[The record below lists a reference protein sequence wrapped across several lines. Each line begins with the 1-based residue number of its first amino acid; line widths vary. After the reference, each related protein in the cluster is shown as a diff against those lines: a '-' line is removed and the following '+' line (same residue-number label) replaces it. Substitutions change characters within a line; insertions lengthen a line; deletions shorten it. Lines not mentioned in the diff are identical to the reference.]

1 MRVLQLGG
9 KLDLAPE
16 PLYVHAGSQFGE
28 EHLYHDLPAERAL
41 ERQEDA

>member
-16 PLYVHAGSQFGE
+16 ALYVHAGSQLGE
-28 EHLYHDLPAERAL
+28 EHLHHDLPVEHTL
-41 ERQEDA
+41 ESQEDA